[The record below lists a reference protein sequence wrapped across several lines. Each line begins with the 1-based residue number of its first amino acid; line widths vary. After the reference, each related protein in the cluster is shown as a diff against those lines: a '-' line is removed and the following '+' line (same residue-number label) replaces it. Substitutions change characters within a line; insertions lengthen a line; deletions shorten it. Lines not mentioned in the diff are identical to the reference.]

1 MGNVIVDMTGKEWEL
16 NGCLSCEI
24 NKGKIV
30 PFGGILHKSENFAVM
45 QDVELPINGFI
56 VIASVRHV
64 EKFTELTE
72 EEQIELTKLINKTL
86 NILRNNAVAE
96 EFNIILEEKKNYH
109 FHIWLMPRHKW
120 MIEKFGKVLKN
131 IKGIQE
137 YAVQNMKTEEHIAE
151 IAKTCEI
158 VKRELS
164 K

>member
-1 MGNVIVDMTGKEWEL
+1 MGKVIVDMAGKEWEI
-16 NGCLSCEI
+16 NGCMSCEI
-24 NKGKIV
+24 ANGNLV
-30 PFGGILHKSENFAVM
+30 PFGGILHRTENFAVM

-56 VIASVRHV
+56 VIASVRHL

-72 EEQIELTKLINKTL
+72 DEQIELTKLINKTL
-86 NILRNNAVAE
+86 NILRNNGVAE

-131 IKGIQE
+131 IKGIQD
-137 YAVQNMKTEEHIAE
+137 YAIENMKTKENIAE
-151 IAKTCEI
+151 IAKTCEL
-158 VKRELS
+158 VKRELN